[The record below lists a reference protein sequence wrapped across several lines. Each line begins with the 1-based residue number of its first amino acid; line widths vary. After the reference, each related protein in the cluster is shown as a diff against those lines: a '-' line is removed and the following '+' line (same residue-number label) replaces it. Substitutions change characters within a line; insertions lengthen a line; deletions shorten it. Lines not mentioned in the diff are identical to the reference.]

1 MCLYSNKQ
9 SNPIKSLNECIVFS
23 DNNNNNNPHRYLN
36 G

>member
-9 SNPIKSLNECIVFS
+9 SNPIKSLNECLVFS
-23 DNNNNNNPHRYLN
+23 DNNNNNPHRYLN